1 MFRGGCPCGTTLLY
15 QPKEGGLGAY
25 AAPAAQGP
33 WKPRGPSV
41 PPLARQPSLLTP
53 AVGAPP
59 GPPPR
64 TYRSRAGS
72 GGGPDGRQLLAIG
85 LFSFSLFWRGRR
97 SCGRRG
103 GRRHPSRFAHVGPG
117 GRSAERRRPGG
128 CGWGCCGW
136 GCGCRGRLAGAAA
149 AAAAR
154 GLWAAARHRGRRRSA
169 PAALGADARPSRR
182 PRPRTRATSPSP
194 PPGPS
199 VSLLRLARGSS
210 DGRAGAARHQL
221 LPLTPGARRGSAAAD
236 AWKPCCLQS

>member
-1 MFRGGCPCGTTLLY
+1 MRHNSSVSTQRRGPGCIRCPSSPGSLEAAGTLS
-15 QPKEGGLGAY
+15 
-25 AAPAAQGP
+25 AAPRQAALSADTRR
-33 WKPRGPSV
+33 RGS
-41 PPLARQPSLLTP
+41 
-53 AVGAPP
+53 P